1 LRYLLERNRLRVIV
15 SAMAAASA
23 TSPAIWALRT
33 GARAEESAA
42 VAAFRLVLRAGMADG
57 LGAAEAAGAGEIA
70 GNRPAALPAPISE
83 LETPLS
89 SGRGP
94 SGMMLSGSAFA
105 DDALAGDL
113 ADAEVT
119 VTVASASGG
128 VHFAVVTMLA
138 VAVSFTELT
147 LDATGI
153 CASRSTAL
161 SPETE
166 LTVQV
171 AVLSPV
177 VQPLVN
183 VGFWLDG
190 WAVSVTE
197 TSAAEPFSVETATVY
212 AAVWPRSM
220 LDFAG
225 LTLTQSS
232 G

>member
-1 LRYLLERNRLRVIV
+1 
-15 SAMAAASA
+15 MAAASA
-23 TSPAIWALRT
+23 TSPAIWAVRT

-42 VAAFRLVLRAGMADG
+42 VAAFRLVLRAVGAADG
-57 LGAAEAAGAGEIA
+57 LGAAAEAAGDGEIA

-83 LETPLS
+83 LETLLS

-94 SGMMLSGSAFA
+94 SGMMLSGNACA
-105 DDALAGDL
+105 DDLALAGDL
-113 ADAEVT
+113 ADGEVT

>member
-1 LRYLLERNRLRVIV
+1 LRVNV

-23 TSPAIWALRT
+23 MSPAIWAVRT

-42 VAAFRLVLRAGMADG
+42 VAAFRLVLRGAGVADG
-57 LGAAEAAGAGEIA
+57 LGVAEAAGAGEIA

-105 DDALAGDL
+105 DDALAGAL

-147 LDATGI
+147 EVALDATGT

-166 LTVQV
+166 VTVQV

-177 VQPLVN
+177 VQPLVK